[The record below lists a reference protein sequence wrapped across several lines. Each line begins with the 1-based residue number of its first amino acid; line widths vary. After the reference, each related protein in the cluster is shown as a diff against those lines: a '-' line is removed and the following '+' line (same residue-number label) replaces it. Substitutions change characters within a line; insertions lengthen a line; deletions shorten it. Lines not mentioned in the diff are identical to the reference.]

1 MARVLTVPPGAVGI
15 ANEWAAKLGAGYQF
29 KDMIGSLQLYG
40 IYEVMRREHTVAV
53 FNERSRDGY
62 FLSATQSVG
71 MWDISGSWAHANAS
85 PGSPGTGVLNTY
97 TVAMPAPAGA
107 ADFALNTL
115 DSSADQYAAGVK
127 YHFSPFISWYL
138 VGSYLRNGPGAHY
151 CLGVSGHGYGVCGR
165 DANNN
170 VVAGNKAKAVT
181 TGMTFDF

>member
-1 MARVLTVPPGAVGI
+1 
-15 ANEWAAKLGAGYQF
+15 
-29 KDMIGSLQLYG
+29 MIGSLQIYG
-40 IYEVMRREHTVAV
+40 IYERMHREHTVAT
-53 FNERSRDGY
+53 FDERSRDGY
-62 FLSATQSVG
+62 FVSATQTIG
-71 MWDISGSWAHANAS
+71 QWDVSGSWAHANAS
-85 PGSPGTGVLNTY
+85 PGSPGVGTLNVVRTPATLPPGVN
-97 TVAMPAPAGA
+97 PDNP

-127 YHFSPFISWYL
+127 YHFSPFVSWYL
-138 VGSYLRNGPGAHY
+138 VGSYLSNGPGAHY

>member
-1 MARVLTVPPGAVGI
+1 MESEIAKVASSLRSESSRPVNSVGV
-15 ANEWAAKLGAGYQF
+15 Q
-29 KDMIGSLQLYG
+29 
-40 IYEVMRREHTVAV
+40 
-53 FNERSRDGY
+53 RSRRTSGRNETPSR
-62 FLSATQSVG
+62 FARNCSAPVRACQTPDQV
-71 MWDISGSWAHANAS
+71 

-97 TVAMPAPAGA
+97 TVAPAPGT

-115 DSSADQYAAGVK
+115 DSSADQYALGVK
-127 YHFSPFISWYL
+127 YHFSPFVSWYL

-170 VVAGNKAKAVT
+170 VIAGNKTEAVT